1 MIDPRESAPEVPAL
15 MQPVL
20 ETRNLSYSYVG
31 GNPQLSEV
39 SFSFGRAQRI
49 LVVGANGAGKST
61 LLSILGGKRM
71 LPRGYA
77 FVNGKDCFND
87 STGADV
93 MYCGDWWRSNYF
105 MNLYMHEVLGEAL
118 CASPRTQYLAKVLE
132 VDLNWKINFLSDGQ
146 RRRCQLLEILA
157 HPRPVYLMD
166 EITSDL
172 DIFAREGILSFLRA
186 ESELR
191 GATVFYCTH
200 IFDHLEGWPTH
211 MLHLSKG
218 RVVQQCALSELQ
230 EYQSLLSSDNTP
242 LYSLVRDRI
251 YEEYSND
258 GGAKPW
264 RNAHETLDGRIP
276 NLGLAGPMM
285 APASTI

>member
-1 MIDPRESAPEVPAL
+1 MGAPEVPAL
-15 MQPVL
+15 PQPVL
-20 ETRNLSYSYVG
+20 ETKNLSYSYVG
-31 GNPQLSEV
+31 GSPQLSEV
-39 SFSFGRAQRI
+39 SFSFGRGQRI

-71 LPRGYA
+71 VPRGYA
-77 FVNGKDCFND
+77 SVNGKDCFND
-87 STGADV
+87 STGGDV

-105 MNLYMHEVLGEAL
+105 MNLYMHEVLGEAVST
-118 CASPRTQYLAKVLE
+118 APRAQYLAKVLQ
-132 VDLNWKINFLSDGQ
+132 VDMNWKINFLSDGQ

-157 HPRPVYLMD
+157 NPRPVYLMD

-186 ESELR
+186 ENELR

-218 RVVQQCALSELQ
+218 RMVQQCALSELQ
-230 EYQSLLSSDNTP
+230 EYQQLLSSDNTP
-242 LYSLVRDRI
+242 LYSLIRERI
-251 YEEYSND
+251 YAEYSND
-258 GGAKPW
+258 GDAKPW
-264 RNAHETLDGRIP
+264 RKVHESMDGRIP
-276 NLGLAGPMM
+276 NLGLAG
-285 APASTI
+285 